1 MQSSEIQ
8 IGLVYLLLFVCFT
21 AAVSALL
28 KKSFTC
34 QATIF
39 LWIQTLLLHHRHTS
53 CSCLLHLP
61 GGSRGHY
68 RHPIAC
74 IDLSSKIEE
83 VPFKALTLKA
93 NKTSN
98 T

>member
-8 IGLVYLLLFVCFT
+8 IGLVYLLLPGHNFPLDSDFIVASSKHYFFT
-21 AAVSALL
+21 SP
-28 KKSFTC
+28 
-34 QATIF
+34 
-39 LWIQTLLLHHRHTS
+39 HRHTS

-83 VPFKALTLKA
+83 VPFKALILKA

>member
-39 LWIQTLLLHHRHTS
+39 LWIQTLLLHRLNIIFLPAHIGT
-53 CSCLLHLP
+53 LHVA
-61 GGSRGHY
+61 
-68 RHPIAC
+68 AC
-74 IDLSSKIEE
+74 YTCPE
-83 VPFKALTLKA
+83 VPVVIIVIQ
-93 NKTSN
+93 
-98 T
+98 